1 LLLVKEVL
9 LYLSAMKLR
18 VLTIALTL
26 FTGLTF
32 AQEVPNLPEQQKDS
46 ATLALEKT
54 NPAVFVEQVPT
65 FPGGDN
71 AFMTYIGRHI
81 NKPELVALF
90 GFKGRIVVGF
100 TVGRSGLVKDVK
112 AFSAGGLGYE
122 DEVVSAISHSPAWK
136 PGIQNGTPVDVK
148 YTIPFTIDLP
158 RAEIDMLDLKRSNYK
173 FTFQIKD
180 KTYDIKQAEAILGN
194 KFSNAIIDYIKTFLE
209 QPEENKKQ
217 KAYLIQIKD

>member
-1 LLLVKEVL
+1 LVYLSGMK
-9 LYLSAMKLR
+9 LYL
-18 VLTIALTL
+18 LTL
-26 FTGLTF
+26 AFTLLSGFAF
-32 AQEVPNLPEQQKDS
+32 AQEVPDIPEPQKDS

-81 NKPELVALF
+81 NKPELVILF

-158 RAEIDMLDLKRSNYK
+158 RAEIDMLDLKRSSYK

-180 KTYDIKQAEAILGN
+180 KTYDIKQAEAILGS
-194 KFSNAIIDYIKTFLE
+194 KFSSAKIDYIKTFLE